1 MLNIDTSKIK
11 KTGEDMIKLSE
22 ELNNL
27 IDELYLR
34 LYNMNKT
41 TGEWVS
47 NFANLYVKE
56 TQLIDRKDAI
66 SFKDTLYKFGANLVN
81 SANKYE
87 KEIDNKF

>member
-1 MLNIDTSKIK
+1 MLNIDTAKIK

-22 ELNNL
+22 ELNQI

-34 LYNMNKT
+34 IYNMNKT

-47 NFANLYVKE
+47 NSAALYVKE
-56 TQLIDRKDAI
+56 VNSVDRKDAI
-66 SFKDTLYKFGANLVN
+66 SFKNTLYEFGTNLVN

-87 KEIDNKF
+87 KEISNRM

>member
-1 MLNIDTSKIK
+1 MLNIDTAKIK

-22 ELNNL
+22 ELSFI

-34 LYNMNKT
+34 IYNMNKT

-47 NFANLYVKE
+47 NSAALYIKE
-56 TQLIDRKDAI
+56 VNSVDRKDAI
-66 SFKDTLYKFGANLVN
+66 SFKNTLCEFGNNLVN

-87 KEIDNKF
+87 KEINSKM